1 MQTSFPMLEPRAQA
15 AIKPLDI
22 VDTQNQTRFEFA
34 IDRLER
40 EVLSYITVQAATG
53 QILSSRHIKD
63 LFFHAKKA
71 VRK

>member
-1 MQTSFPMLEPRAQA
+1 MQTVLEPRAA
-15 AIKPLDI
+15 VAVKPLDI

-40 EVLSYITVQAATG
+40 EVLHYIVAQGRTG
-53 QILSSRHIKD
+53 EILSTRYLKD

-71 VRK
+71 VLR

>member
-1 MQTSFPMLEPRAQA
+1 MQTVLEPRAQV
-15 AIKPLDI
+15 AIRPLDI

-40 EVLSYITVQAATG
+40 ELLHYIVVQANHG
-53 QILSSRHIKD
+53 EILSARHIQD